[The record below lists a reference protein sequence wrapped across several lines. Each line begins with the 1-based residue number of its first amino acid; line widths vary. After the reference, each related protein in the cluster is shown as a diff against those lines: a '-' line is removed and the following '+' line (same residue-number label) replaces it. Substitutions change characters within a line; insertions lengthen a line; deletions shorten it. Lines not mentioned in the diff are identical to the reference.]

1 MLLSRRTHTHTQ
13 LKSEHD
19 KVHSQLRLRPPLLER
34 SLPFLRVGA
43 RRCSASMT
51 ASDGR
56 APSTRPW
63 RRKPLWGRCLACGER
78 ALHTAA
84 QALAKAKHAT
94 ETKFIQACTAPDGDG
109 VASCSGARAAK
120 SLDIST
126 HLPGRGGGGST
137 QRSRAAGAGPVCG
150 TAAHHR
156 EALSARS
163 RVLQDALVR
172 PCHSCIWAS
181 RRARGLRAPSR
192 LTDARPSRTSG
203 GPWRQG

>member
-1 MLLSRRTHTHTQ
+1 MTAMVRFPSGGPSAPGRRSFDDFFRRALLGYPSPPSPINARKLAENGSPRGGRVATQKFARCTFQLSRQNTTDNRLRDMLLSRRTHTHTQ

-84 QALAKAKHAT
+84 QALA
-94 ETKFIQACTAPDGDG
+94 QA
-109 VASCSGARAAK
+109 
-120 SLDIST
+120 I
-126 HLPGRGGGGST
+126 
-137 QRSRAAGAGPVCG
+137 
-150 TAAHHR
+150 
-156 EALSARS
+156 
-163 RVLQDALVR
+163 
-172 PCHSCIWAS
+172 I
-181 RRARGLRAPSR
+181 
-192 LTDARPSRTSG
+192 
-203 GPWRQG
+203 